1 MRVIQGGGC
10 AACYT
15 FNDKPH
21 VDMSAAFDGPVLENG
36 MTIDDLILCEDCVRS
51 AAQALSL
58 DNERDIVTAAEVKA
72 EAAEARAEK
81 WKRYANSLES
91 VRELKPQ
98 ELPEVK
104 KTGRRAA

>member
-21 VDMSAAFDGPVLENG
+21 VDMSASFDGPVLENG

-72 EAAEARAEK
+72 EAAEVRAEK
-81 WKRYANSLES
+81 WKLYAEGLEKAQA
-91 VRELKPQ
+91 VR
-98 ELPEVK
+98 PEKVA
-104 KTGRRAA
+104 KTGRKAA